1 MGPGSLPIQ
10 LLLRTG
16 GDAYILVFIAWQ
28 VDGDGG
34 GGRWDDTRVD
44 GWGWGGGGG
53 GGGRGYEG
61 RGVRAVM

>member
-1 MGPGSLPIQ
+1 MGPGSLLPLL

-34 GGRWDDTRVD
+34 GGRWDDTGV
-44 GWGWGGGGG
+44 GGGGEVG
-53 GGGRGYEG
+53 PE
-61 RGVRAVM
+61 RAC